1 MRGMTAVGRPPPA
14 KFPADMNN
22 TAIEQMELGMRSQ
35 IRNSYRN
42 VRQDR
47 LKRARWWFNRMRAVV
62 DVALPPQSLASAR
75 PEQTY
80 FKLQQGNLL

>member
-1 MRGMTAVGRPPPA
+1 MTAVGRPHPTE
-14 KFPADMNN
+14 FPADMNN
-22 TAIEQMELGMRSQ
+22 TTIEQMELGMRNQ

-47 LKRARWWFNRMRAVV
+47 LKRARWWFNRMRVVV
-62 DVALPPQSLASAR
+62 DLSLPPQPAGSAR